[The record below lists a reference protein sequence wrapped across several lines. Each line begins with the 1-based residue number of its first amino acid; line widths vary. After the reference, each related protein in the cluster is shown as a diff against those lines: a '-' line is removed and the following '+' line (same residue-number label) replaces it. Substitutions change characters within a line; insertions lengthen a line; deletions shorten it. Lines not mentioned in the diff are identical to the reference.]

1 MNNVIIGS
9 VIALAAL
16 FQGCSNMPQHSMQLG
31 SAVEQMTAQ
40 QTYNPEAAEQN
51 GTELHGTFDGVTGV
65 NVLSTYRTHI
75 DKPQEIK
82 NEIKVNIGN

>member
-1 MNNVIIGS
+1 MNKVITLTVIGFA
-9 VIALAAL
+9 VLL
-16 FQGCSNMPQHSMQLG
+16 QGCGTTPQHSLQLG
-31 SAVEQMTAQ
+31 GAIEQMTAQ

-51 GTELHGTFDGVTGV
+51 GTELHGSFDGVTGV
-65 NVLSTYRTHI
+65 NILSTYRTHI

>member
-9 VIALAAL
+9 IIALATL
-16 FQGCSNMPQHSMQLG
+16 LQGCSNVPQHSMKLG
-31 SAVEQMTAQ
+31 GAVEQTTAQ
-40 QTYNPEAAEQN
+40 QTYNPEAVEQN
-51 GTELHGTFDGVTGV
+51 GTELHGSFDGVTGV
-65 NVLSTYRTHI
+65 NILSTYRTHI

>member
-1 MNNVIIGS
+1 MNNVITLS
-9 VIALAAL
+9 VIAFTVLLQA
-16 FQGCSNMPQHSMQLG
+16 CSNVPQHSMQLG
-31 SAVEQMTAQ
+31 GAVEQMTAQ

-51 GTELHGTFDGVTGV
+51 GTELHGSFDGVTGV